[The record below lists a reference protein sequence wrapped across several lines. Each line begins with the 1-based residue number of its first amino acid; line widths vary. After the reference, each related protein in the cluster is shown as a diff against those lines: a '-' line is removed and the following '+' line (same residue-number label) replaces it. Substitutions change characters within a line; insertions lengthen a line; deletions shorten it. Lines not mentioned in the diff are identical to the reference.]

1 MARILMVASEATPF
15 AKTGGLADVIG
26 ALPAALHA
34 AGQQVA
40 VVMPWYRSVRLASS
54 PKEAFR
60 DLRVYIGPRDYRVDI
75 FETSEGGVT
84 FYLVCCPPLFDR
96 PALYGEHSTDYPD
109 NHIRFGV
116 FCRAALDVAR
126 HLFLPDILHCH
137 DWQAALAP
145 IYLRYAFRGDPTFLG
160 IRVLFTVHNLGY
172 QGLFPPEALY
182 DLGIGRDAF
191 RPNVLEFFGRV
202 NLLMGGMHF
211 SDAIN
216 TVSRGYAREIQT
228 PEFGFGLDGF
238 LRARANR
245 LSGIVNGVDYKA
257 WSPETDVNIARNY
270 SVDDL
275 QGKQVCKRALLEQFH
290 LPTTNLSRPV
300 IGMVSRMVTQK
311 GFDLLEKAAKDLL
324 AEDITLTVLGSGDL
338 VYEKLFRDLAAAHPG
353 KVGVQIGYDEA
364 LAHRVEAGAD
374 VFLMPSYYEPCG
386 LNQIYSLRYG
396 TVPIV
401 RAVGGLEDTI
411 VDDGAAA
418 GGAAT
423 GFKFRDYTET
433 ALLTAVRRAL
443 SVYANQSRW
452 REIMR
457 RGMRQDFSWEYSA
470 GQYAALYR
478 SLLTRPAAALPV
490 NSRPAPAVV

>member
-34 AGQQVA
+34 AGEQVA
-40 VVMPWYRSVRLASS
+40 VVMPWYRTVRLASS

-60 DLRVYIGPRDYRVDI
+60 DLRVYIGPRDYHVDI

-84 FYLVCCPPLFDR
+84 FYLVSCPPLFDR

-126 HLFLPDILHCH
+126 YLFRPDILHCH

-182 DLGIGRDAF
+182 DLGLGRDIF
-191 RPNVLEFFGRV
+191 QPDVLEFFCRA

-228 PEFGFGLDGF
+228 PEFGFGLDPF
-238 LRARANR
+238 LRARADR

-257 WSPETDVNIARNY
+257 WSPEADVSIARNY

-275 QGKQVCKRALLEQFH
+275 QGKQVCKRALLEQFR
-290 LPTTNLSRPV
+290 LPTTDLRLPV
-300 IGMVSRMVTQK
+300 IGMVSRMVNQK

-324 AEDITLTVLGSGDL
+324 AEDLTLTVLGSGDPA
-338 VYEKLFRDLAAAHPG
+338 YEKLFRDLAA
-353 KVGVQIGYDEA
+353 
-364 LAHRVEAGAD
+364 GA
-374 VFLMPSYYEPCG
+374 SG
-386 LNQIYSLRYG
+386 QSG
-396 TVPIV
+396 
-401 RAVGGLEDTI
+401 RADRL
-411 VDDGAAA
+411 
-418 GGAAT
+418 
-423 GFKFRDYTET
+423 
-433 ALLTAVRRAL
+433 
-443 SVYANQSRW
+443 
-452 REIMR
+452 
-457 RGMRQDFSWEYSA
+457 
-470 GQYAALYR
+470 
-478 SLLTRPAAALPV
+478 
-490 NSRPAPAVV
+490 